1 MQRLADKE
9 SADVLIHVHERVAS
23 PKDGVLSSVFTADVA
38 DSALGGS
45 KTECK
50 ASYFVPRH
58 ISYGYERPTVG
69 VHTTRM
75 NPAT

>member
-23 PKDGVLSSVFTADVA
+23 PRDGVLSSVSTDVA

-50 ASYFVPRH
+50 ASYFVRCH